1 LYNNNNIFVRQETE
15 FEKEKKSEVRTDVIQ
30 VAGKAALLKK
40 VFSISDH
47 NGAPEG
53 FPRNGCWKGDSVY
66 RNMTE
71 IVPQ

>member
-1 LYNNNNIFVRQETE
+1 MTIFVRQETE
-15 FEKEKKSEVRTDVIQ
+15 FEKEKNLSEVRTDVIQ
-30 VAGKAALLKK
+30 AAGDAALLRK
-40 VFSISDH
+40 VFLSDR

-66 RNMTE
+66 RNTME